1 MRKRILF
8 TGGSGLLALNST
20 VYLRNDFEVYL
31 GLHSRI
37 INLEGVHTCI
47 LDLENEQALEKE
59 LIRIKPDILINAAG
73 MTNVEEC
80 ELKPNEADNIN
91 AIVPGVLARL
101 SKKLNIYFVHIS
113 TDHLFDGTKSFQTEE
128 DTISPLNEYGK
139 SKAKG
144 EQEVLKNNNEAL
156 IVRTN
161 FFGWGTSYRQ
171 SFSDFIIYSLRK
183 QEIIQIFEDVYFTP
197 ISIKHLIIA
206 ILDLIQIKSFGV
218 FNIVSDES
226 LTKYDFALNISEHFK
241 LKQSLI
247 KKIKF
252 NDKKLT
258 IRPLDL
264 SLCSKKIKN
273 SNTYTIPKLNDQIL
287 QLFNEENS
295 FKKELFKL

>member
-1 MRKRILF
+1 VRKRILF
-8 TGGSGLLALNST
+8 TGGSGLLALNSAL
-20 VYLRNDFEVYL
+20 YLRNDFEVYL

-37 INLEGVHTCI
+37 INLEGVNTCLI
-47 LDLENEQALEKE
+47 DLGNEQALERE

-80 ELKPNEADNIN
+80 ELKPNEANNIN

-101 SKKLNIYFVHIS
+101 SKKLNIYYVHIS
-113 TDHLFDGTKSFQTEE
+113 TDHLFDGTKTFQTEE
-128 DTISPLNEYGK
+128 DIISPLNVYGK

-144 EQEVLKNNNEAL
+144 EQEVLINNNEAL

-171 SFSDFIIYSLRK
+171 SFSDFIIYNLRNQK
-183 QEIIQIFEDVYFTP
+183 IIEIFEDVFFTP
-197 ISIKHLIIA
+197 ISIKYLIRA
-206 ILDLIQIKSFGV
+206 ILDLIEIKAFGV

-241 LKQSLI
+241 LNQSLI

-264 SLCSKKIKN
+264 CLSSKKIKN
-273 SNTYTIPKLNDQIL
+273 TINYTIPKLNDQIL

-295 FKKELFKL
+295 FKNELIKL